1 MMKVGRIHVVGVV
14 VVVIAGIVPLFVG
27 AQAAAAPRC
36 PAVSVTTAAESPGVA
51 GWAEN
56 LTFDDDGNLWVSRVL
71 DNTVERFDRAGRRT
85 AAVHVVAP
93 GAIRTG
99 PDGLLYIASGDTT
112 LNMVPGSPRTGT
124 IVRLD
129 PSRPRPAVQVFAT
142 GLGMPNGM
150 DFDAAGMH
158 YVADGNFGVLRIDR
172 RGAIDTA
179 WSRRAPKNLAVSR
192 TVNGTSTNGIVVLG
206 DSLYVTLTMSLTGRI
221 LRVPIGD
228 PGAVSVAA
236 DVTRPFPGVLDDLV
250 ALDGRTLAVTMTT
263 GQIATVDLPTH
274 GVCVAGIGQPVT
286 AIAQRPG
293 RPDLLIVGTES
304 GALRAVAVRH

>member
-1 MMKVGRIHVVGVV
+1 MITAGRIRVVAVV
-14 VVVIAGIVPLFVG
+14 VAVVAGIVPLSVG
-27 AQAAAAPRC
+27 AQATAAPRC
-36 PAVSVTTAAESPGVA
+36 PAVSVTTAAESPSLT

-56 LTFDDDGNLWVSRVL
+56 LTFDDRGNLWVSRVL
-71 DNTVERFDRAGRRT
+71 DNTVERFDPAGHRT

-112 LNMVPGSPRTGT
+112 LNMIPGSPRLGT

-129 PSRPRPAVQVFAT
+129 PSRPRPAAEVFAT

-150 DFDAAGMH
+150 DFDDAGFL
-158 YVADGNFGVLRIDR
+158 YVADGNLGVLRIDR
-172 RGAIDTA
+172 RGVIDTS
-179 WSRRAPKNLAVSR
+179 WSRRAPKNLALSP

-206 DSLYVTLTMSLTGRI
+206 ANLYVTLTMSLTGRI

-236 DVTRPFPGVLDDLV
+236 DVTRPVPGVLDDLV
-250 ALDGRTLAVTMTT
+250 ALDDRTLAVTMTT
-263 GQIATVDLPTH
+263 GQIATVDLPNRS
-274 GVCVAGIGQPVT
+274 VCVAGVGRPVT

-293 RPDLLIVGTES
+293 RPDLLVVGTES
-304 GALRAVAVRH
+304 GALLAVSARR